1 MALGD
6 GWPACRH
13 VVRSR
18 GVEFSTLGER
28 VMDSQVIMQVIRD
41 LNLYSIRTHIDF
53 SYISHFPP
61 KIRSL
66 FV

>member
-1 MALGD
+1 VALGD

-18 GVEFSTLGER
+18 GVEFSTLGEG
-28 VMDSQVIMQVIRD
+28 DGLSAQVIRD
-41 LNLYSIRTHIDF
+41 LNLYSIRTHINF

-61 KIRSL
+61 IIRSL